1 MSELA
6 QRSTTARL
14 GPGGPPSLRK
24 HCQTGLSD
32 VGAKKSQGR
41 KSSPGQCYDSWSLD
55 GGVKP
60 PREASRGSPWLPL
73 DGERPLQAACSAK
86 ANPMAPGWHFHA

>member
-6 QRSTTARL
+6 QPSTTARL

-32 VGAKKSQGR
+32 VGAKKSSR
-41 KSSPGQCYDSWSLD
+41 PKSSQ
-55 GGVKP
+55 GGHST
-60 PREASRGSPWLPL
+60 RRAS
-73 DGERPLQAACSAK
+73 K
-86 ANPMAPGWHFHA
+86 AS